1 MRTKVRKWG
10 NSLAL
15 RLPKT
20 FVDELGLEDETGI
33 EMKLSKGRIV
43 VATIARTEKYSIKK
57 LAAGIKK
64 SNLHDEVDTG
74 KPMGREVW

>member
-20 FVDELGLEDETGI
+20 FVDELGLEDETGM

-43 VATIARTEKYSIKK
+43 VAPIAGTEKYSIKK

-74 KPMGREVW
+74 KPVGREVW

>member
-20 FVDELGLEDETGI
+20 FASELGLDDESSI
-33 EMKLSKGRIV
+33 DMKLSEGRIV
-43 VATIARTEKYSIKK
+43 LSPVTGRSGHSLKK
-57 LAAGIKK
+57 LVAGIKK
-64 SNLHDEVDTG
+64 SNLHDEIDTG
-74 KPMGREVW
+74 KPLGREIW

>member
-33 EMKLSKGRIV
+33 DMNLSKGRIV
-43 VATIARTEKYSIKK
+43 VAPIARTGKYSIKK
-57 LAAGIKK
+57 LVAGIKK
-64 SNLHDEVDTG
+64 SNLHGEVDTG
-74 KPMGREVW
+74 KPMGKEVW